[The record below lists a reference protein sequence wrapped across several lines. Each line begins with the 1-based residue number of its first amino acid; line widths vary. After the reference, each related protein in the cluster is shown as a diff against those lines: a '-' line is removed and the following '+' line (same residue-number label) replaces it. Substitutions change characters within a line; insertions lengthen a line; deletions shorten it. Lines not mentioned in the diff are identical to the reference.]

1 MAFLNFNATEVAP
14 ETEYKPLPAGEY
26 VAMIV
31 ESSLENTKAG
41 TGQYLKM
48 KFQIVDGEHKGRAI
62 FDNLNINNPNQK
74 AVEIARGRL
83 SAICHAVNRLQ
94 IQASEELHNLPL
106 KIKVGL
112 EPNMNND
119 GFNNVIKAVM
129 PLNAMPQQA
138 PSMTQPAATVMQQ
151 PAPQPSASSIPPW
164 MA

>member
-1 MAFLNFNATEVAP
+1 MAFLNFNAAEVAP

-74 AVEIARGRL
+74 AIEIARGRL

-119 GFNNVIKAVM
+119 GFNNIIKAVM
-129 PLNAMPQQA
+129 PLNAMPQQSPA
-138 PSMTQPAATVMQQ
+138 MTQPAAPVMQQ
-151 PAPQPSASSIPPW
+151 PAPQPAASSIPPW